1 MSWMNLTLVALLT
14 AQAAPSTD
22 PDASAE
28 ELARR
33 GRRAFTLEAYDEAVD
48 LLSKAYRKNGDPAL
62 LFGIAQA
69 YRKSDRC
76 DQAVEFYERYRAAC
90 TGDCRMDSRT
100 PTLIAKSKETCAA
113 QRATAAAPP
122 RGIEPE
128 PDGPPRGPGVDPKRD
143 GAAPGEARVDP
154 PADALITEPPFEVQR
169 YRWRARVEAA
179 GAAIRNGD
187 VSGLQSS
194 FRAAVGYRFGDG
206 ALRVGPTAGLEVLPV
221 AYEHEANGTIL
232 LVELSA
238 RAALRY
244 ALWERSWAYYE
255 ESGSESPRIELRGE
269 AGLGLLIAGGQ
280 GEGVPLRTDRSADS
294 TSIPTVIGAVGVDV
308 WVFEGRLGEQVGLAA
323 TLQARTTLGRGALAE
338 GLTIFT
344 FGGGPT
350 VRW

>member
-1 MSWMNLTLVALLT
+1 MNLTLVALLT
-14 AQAAPSTD
+14 AQAVPSTD

-76 DQAVEFYERYRAAC
+76 DEAVEFYERYRAAC

-128 PDGPPRGPGVDPKRD
+128 PDGPPRGPGVDRKRD
-143 GAAPGEARVDP
+143 GTAPGEARVDP
-154 PADALITEPPFEVQR
+154 PAGAVITESPDITSATKAMP
-169 YRWRARVEAA
+169 WRAQVEAA
-179 GAAIRNGD
+179 GAAIQNGD

-194 FRAAVGYRFGDG
+194 FRGAVGYGFGDG
-206 ALRVGPTAGLEVLPV
+206 ALRVGPTAGLELLPV

-244 ALWERSWAYYE
+244 ALSDRFA
-255 ESGSESPRIELRGE
+255 LRAE
-269 AGLGLLIAGGQ
+269 AGLGVLITSGQ
-280 GEGVPLRTDRSADS
+280 GEGVPLRTDRTADS
-294 TSIPTVIGAVGVDV
+294 ATLPTFIGAVGADV
-308 WVFEGRLGEQVGLAA
+308 WVTETLGLAT
-323 TLQARTTLGRGALAE
+323 TLQARTTLGRGALAD